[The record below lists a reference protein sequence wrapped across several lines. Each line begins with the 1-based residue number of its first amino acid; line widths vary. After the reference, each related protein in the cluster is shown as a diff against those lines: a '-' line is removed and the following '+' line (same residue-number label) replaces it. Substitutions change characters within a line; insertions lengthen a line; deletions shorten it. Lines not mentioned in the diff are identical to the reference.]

1 MTKYTYEN
9 GDIMKD
15 NVNVGWLSRKINHR
29 FLCMSAIKDVLES
42 KGHSFEVKFFMEL
55 FENIAPDAQ
64 LRTTEQG
71 IYISGKEDDLN
82 YAFFSDDMNSAKA
95 CAKAVLEVMGA

>member
-15 NVNVGWLSRKINHR
+15 NVNVGWLSRKIKHQ
-29 FLCMSAIKDVLES
+29 FLCMSAIKDILES
-42 KGHSFEVKFFMEL
+42 KGHSFEVKFFMKLIEY
-55 FENIAPDAQ
+55 IVQDAY

-71 IYISGKEDDLN
+71 IYISGKEDELN
-82 YAFFSDDMNSAKA
+82 YAFFSNDMNSAKT
-95 CAKAVLEVMGA
+95 CAKAVLGVVQV